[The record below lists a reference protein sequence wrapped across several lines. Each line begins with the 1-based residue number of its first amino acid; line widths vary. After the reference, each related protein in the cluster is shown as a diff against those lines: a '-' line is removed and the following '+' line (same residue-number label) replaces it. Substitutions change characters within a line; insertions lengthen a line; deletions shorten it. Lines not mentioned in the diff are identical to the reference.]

1 MLRQVVNPAMPAP
14 SPSEH
19 VPRHVRHAFWNVDDD
34 TLATVTPV
42 TNGSFIAARALTT
55 GDANLLAYAAATVSS
70 AAWTLAGL
78 GRGLTN
84 GQRALAN
91 SLAAKGS

>member
-34 TLATVTPV
+34 TLATVT
-42 TNGSFIAARALTT
+42 
-55 GDANLLAYAAATVSS
+55 
-70 AAWTLAGL
+70 GL
-78 GRGLTN
+78 GRGLTH